1 MVGIL
6 NDGLQV
12 AGAIRKESV
21 GTGEESSH
29 QTEQT
34 PATGAVL
41 PTKSANNIPFKS
53 LGIFFMFLKEVLYP
67 NRCLKISIYILIYLK
82 MYFIPMMT

>member
-1 MVGIL
+1 MLEEDTVKRVVGIL

-12 AGAIRKESV
+12 AAAIHKESV

-41 PTKSANNIPFKS
+41 PTKSENNIHHYSKAHHYYVDS
-53 LGIFFMFLKEVLYP
+53 EI
-67 NRCLKISIYILIYLK
+67 ILIC
-82 MYFIPMMT
+82 

>member
-1 MVGIL
+1 VVGIL
-6 NDGLQV
+6 NDVLQV

-41 PTKSANNIPFKS
+41 ATK
-53 LGIFFMFLKEVLYP
+53 
-67 NRCLKISIYILIYLK
+67 
-82 MYFIPMMT
+82 

>member
-1 MVGIL
+1 MLEEDTVKRVVGIL

-12 AGAIRKESV
+12 AGAIQKESV

-41 PTKSANNIPFKS
+41 PTKSEKNIYYYSKFGVGK
-53 LGIFFMFLKEVLYP
+53 IFLTFLK
-67 NRCLKISIYILIYLK
+67 
-82 MYFIPMMT
+82 